1 MKLRNLCWFT
11 AAAIVFLSA
20 SAWAG
25 GTTRI
30 GTAGAQELRIP
41 IGARS
46 TALGGSAV
54 ADVSGVEALFWN
66 PAGAAVTQGTEAV
79 FSYMKYIAGI
89 NLGHAG
95 VTTNLGDFGS
105 LGASV
110 KVLSIGDIEVTRE
123 DSPNEDNTTGEIFSP
138 SFAVIG
144 LTYARRM
151 TDRVSFG
158 ITGMYISESIM
169 RESASGIAFDFGF
182 LYDVGWSGLKF
193 GGVMKNYGPNMK
205 FDGPDFEKV
214 LTDPDFDP
222 QAPGKAVK
230 TESASFDLPSYVQM
244 GVCWSPYNANNNR
257 VSLLGTFQSNNFSPD
272 EYKMGAE
279 YALKDM
285 LFLRAGYSSDFR
297 DELGKAESKT
307 SLRGLTLGA
316 GIKTKVG
323 RTEIGLDYSWMQSKF
338 FDNNQLFS
346 LGFSF

>member
-1 MKLRNLCWFT
+1 MVLGIF
-11 AAAIVFLSA
+11 FLSA
-20 SAWAG
+20 QVWAG
-25 GTTRI
+25 GTNRI
-30 GTAGAQELRIP
+30 GSAGAQELRIP

-66 PAGAAVTQGTEAV
+66 PAGVAYNEGTEAV
-79 FSYMKYIAGI
+79 FSYMKYIADI
-89 NLGHAG
+89 NLGHVG

-110 KVLSIGDIEVTRE
+110 KVLSIGDIEVTSE

-158 ITGMYISESIM
+158 ITGMYISEKIM
-169 RESASGIAFDFGF
+169 RESATGVAFDFGF
-182 LYDVGWSGLKF
+182 MYDVGWSGLKF
-193 GGVMKNYGPNMK
+193 GTVMKNYGPNMQ
-205 FDGPDFEKV
+205 FGGPDFEKV

-230 TESASFDLPSYVQM
+230 TQSASFDLPSYVQM
-244 GVCWSPYNANNNR
+244 GLCWSPYSVNGNR

-279 YALKDM
+279 YALHNM

-297 DELGKAESKT
+297 DEFGDAESKI
-307 SLRGLTLGA
+307 SIRGLTFGA
-316 GIKTKVG
+316 GIKTKLG
-323 RTEIGLDYSWMQSKF
+323 ATEIGLDYSWMQSKF

-346 LGFSF
+346 LRFGF

>member
-1 MKLRNLCWFT
+1 MKLRNISLILVLG
-11 AAAIVFLSA
+11 IVFLSA
-20 SAWAG
+20 QAWAG
-25 GTTRI
+25 GTNRI
-30 GTAGAQELRIP
+30 GSAGAQELRIP

-66 PAGAAVTQGTEAV
+66 PAGVASGEGTEAV
-79 FSYMKYIAGI
+79 FSYMKYIADI
-89 NLGHAG
+89 NLGHVG

-110 KVLSIGDIEVTRE
+110 KVLSIGDIEVTSE

-158 ITGMYISESIM
+158 ITGMYISEKIM
-169 RESASGIAFDFGF
+169 RESATGVAFDFGF
-182 LYDVGWSGLKF
+182 MYDVGWSGLKF
-193 GGVMKNYGPNMK
+193 GTVMKNYGPNMQ
-205 FDGPDFEKV
+205 FDGPDFERV
-214 LTDPDFDP
+214 LTDPSFDP

-230 TESASFDLPSYVQM
+230 TQSASFDLPSYVQM
-244 GVCWSPYNANNNR
+244 GLSWSPYDVNGNR

-279 YALKDM
+279 YALNNM

-297 DELGKAESKT
+297 DEFGTAESKT
-307 SLRGLTLGA
+307 SIRGLTFGA
-316 GIKTKVG
+316 GIKTKLG
-323 RTEIGLDYSWMQSKF
+323 ATEIGLDYSWMQSEF

-346 LGFSF
+346 LRFGF